1 MNFPTNHSLDT
12 PILLFHSPNK
22 LDIKN
27 IISLS
32 DSLLYQVSDKV
43 FNYNYFKNENQRGI
57 LLEDNVLTLNSLTES
72 YALLLTRNG
81 MVKVFS
87 NELSYCHDLCSINI
101 IGTQNTETDPINQ
114 ILINFDLN
122 KRFFFFFFSFINK
135 PALYNQH
142 CILK

>member
-43 FNYNYFKNENQRGI
+43 FNYNYFKSRGI

-72 YALLLTRNG
+72 YALLLTTNG

-87 NELSYCHDLCSINI
+87 NESSYCHDLCSINI
-101 IGTQNTETDPINQ
+101 IDNQNSETDPINQ
-114 ILINFDLN
+114 ILISFDLK
-122 KRFFFFFFSFINK
+122 KRFFFFI
-135 PALYNQH
+135 Y
-142 CILK
+142 